1 MSTAIK
7 YSRYSI
13 ELDCAPGGPRPNELL
28 PSVLEGTGVTLDPE
42 ITVARCFGNWEWMI
56 PESEA
61 EAFLAAKETIASRIK
76 ELYNKGR
83 IRYGSW

>member
-42 ITVARCFGNWEWMI
+42 ITVARCFGN
-56 PESEA
+56 
-61 EAFLAAKETIASRIK
+61 FGIK
-76 ELYNKGR
+76 SNSSSFEYTGK
-83 IRYGSW
+83 